1 MGSAKSEAFTE
12 EENQLATFAKA
23 LGHPARIAILQYLVS
38 ILQIISDF
46 ASARHFR
53 ILRKGFLID
62 ESISN
67 QFRHIIHFQLDRNDI
82 QIST

>member
-1 MGSAKSEAFTE
+1 MRQGDGLSLLQFNIYVNYIIKRDYIFD
-12 EENQLATFAKA
+12 
-23 LGHPARIAILQYLVS
+23 ILS
-38 ILQIISDF
+38 SDF

-67 QFRHIIHFQLDRNDI
+67 QFRHFNFESVKK
-82 QIST
+82 ISQ